1 MIRTYLAAT
10 AALLLAACGQ
20 STAPTTE
27 EAPAAPQG
35 LLEQIQAQSPE
46 AQSVIAYHGF
56 HRLPDCAPRLVVT
69 PPCTSVRGTDR
80 ITVPAN
86 VAPDSIY
93 APHVGQVVF
102 TVQCGALISA
112 TRMDYTQKWLVSF
125 APGAPEATVEHCLG
139 PRESDLCPRNVP
151 TADPAPATTT
161 P

>member
-1 MIRTYLAAT
+1 MIRAYLAAS

-46 AQSVIAYHGF
+46 TQSVTAYQAFIAYQTAH
-56 HRLPDCAPRLVVT
+56 PDVVT

-93 APHVGQVVF
+93 APHAGQVVF

-139 PRESDLCPRNVP
+139 PRESDRCPRIVP
-151 TADPAPATTT
+151 TAYPAPATTT

>member
-10 AALLLAACGQ
+10 AVLLLAACGQ
-20 STAPTTE
+20 PAATTTE
-27 EAPAAPQG
+27 EPAAPQG
-35 LLEQIQAQSPE
+35 LLEQIQAASPE
-46 AQSVIAYHGF
+46 EQGVLAYQAFIAYQTAH
-56 HRLPDCAPRLVVT
+56 PDIVT

-86 VAPDSIY
+86 VAADSIY
-93 APHVGQVVF
+93 APHAGKVVF

-112 TRMDYTQKWLVSF
+112 TRMDYAQKWLVSF

-139 PRESDLCPRNVP
+139 DRSSDRCPRIVP